1 MKGAQDLMSKK
12 VEIVQCW
19 FLPIVSREA
28 LARPGV
34 EKEGQQW
41 RGQCRRRHRSQWR
54 GQWSRRRK
62 EHRSRW
68 RGEGGQVWAK
78 SRGARDL
85 LSRSTKEEES
95 SPLHLPAF
103 VLALQSSFT
112 YLQFGPC
119 RLIQL
124 RNGTDRNAIS
134 RHFQRSF

>member
-41 RGQCRRRHRSQWR
+41 RGQCRRR
-54 GQWSRRRK
+54 RK

-78 SRGARDL
+78 SRGTRDL

-124 RNGTDRNAIS
+124 RNGTDSNAIS